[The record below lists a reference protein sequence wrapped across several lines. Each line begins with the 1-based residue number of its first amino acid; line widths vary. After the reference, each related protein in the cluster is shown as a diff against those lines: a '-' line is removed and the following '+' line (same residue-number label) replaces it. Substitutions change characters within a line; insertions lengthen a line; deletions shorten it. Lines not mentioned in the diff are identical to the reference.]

1 MATLTIRNLDDDVK
15 QRLRVRAAQ
24 HGWSMEEEV
33 RTVLQASVEQDIISK
48 PGGLATR
55 LMELFK
61 DIDTTGFELP
71 ERTPAPDPI
80 HFDE

>member
-24 HGWSMEEEV
+24 HGHSMEEEV
-33 RTVLQASVEQDIISK
+33 RTILQASVEQDREAK

-55 LMELFK
+55 LLDLFK

-71 ERTPAPDPI
+71 ERTPMPEPI
-80 HFDE
+80 SFDE

>member
-1 MATLTIRNLDDDVK
+1 MATLTIRNLDDSVK

-33 RTVLQASVEQDIISK
+33 RTILQASVEQDRGGQ

-55 LMELFK
+55 LMRLFK
-61 DIDTTGFELP
+61 DVDTTGFELP

-80 HFDE
+80 SFDE